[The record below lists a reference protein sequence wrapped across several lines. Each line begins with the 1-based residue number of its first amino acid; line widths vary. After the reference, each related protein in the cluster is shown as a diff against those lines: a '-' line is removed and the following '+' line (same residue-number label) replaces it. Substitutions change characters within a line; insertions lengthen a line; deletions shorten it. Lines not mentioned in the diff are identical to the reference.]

1 MRTLSILLLLVAS
14 SAITACSTG
23 SDGRLGATMDN
34 PLVASRYGDEFAD
47 AMANLIIQEDPI
59 VQEDGMTEF
68 IQAEIRRGKKIA
80 GDARDR
86 MRGAMMGALLPIK
99 TDVSGYVLHTKG
111 TLYISPDFF
120 VIPGPDLH
128 VYLTEVTD
136 PRDAAFPD
144 VTAVDLG
151 SLLSAYGAQHYAL
164 PKHEN
169 PKRLRTLVIF
179 DEKLKF
185 IVAMAQLSEGV

>member
-14 SAITACSTG
+14 STLSACGS
-23 SDGRLGATMDN
+23 SDGKLGATMDN

-47 AMANLIIQEDPI
+47 AMANLIIQEDPV
-59 VQEDGMTEF
+59 VQENGMTEF

-99 TDVSGYVLHTKG
+99 ADVSGFVLHTKG
-111 TLYISPDFF
+111 TLYFSPDFF
-120 VIPGPDLH
+120 VTPGPDLH

-144 VTAVDLG
+144 VTAIDLG
-151 SLLSAYGAQHYAL
+151 SLLSAYGAKQYEM